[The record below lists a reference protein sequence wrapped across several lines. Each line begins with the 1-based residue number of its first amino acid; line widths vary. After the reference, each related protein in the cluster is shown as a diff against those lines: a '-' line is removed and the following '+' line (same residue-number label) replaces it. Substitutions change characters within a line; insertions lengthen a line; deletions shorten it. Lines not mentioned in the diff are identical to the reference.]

1 MNSKETTRNE
11 SNEPSKMPFGAMLE
25 EQKKLLDEIAQVSFF
40 EWRLCGFYSF
50 FGCSLCW
57 RCD

>member
-1 MNSKETTRNE
+1 
-11 SNEPSKMPFGAMLE
+11 MPFGAMLE